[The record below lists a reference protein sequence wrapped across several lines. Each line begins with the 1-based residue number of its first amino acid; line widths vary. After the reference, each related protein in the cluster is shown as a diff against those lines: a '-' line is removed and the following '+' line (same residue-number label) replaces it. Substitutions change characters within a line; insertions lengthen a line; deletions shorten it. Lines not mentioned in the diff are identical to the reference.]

1 MEIRRAEDV
10 VKEIL
15 EGYNKRPSGWQI
27 ALDHRGNSVFIGPG
41 KGYMIKT
48 MMISPQESLGVGVML
63 DDLEGL
69 RSALGSTA
77 PSGFRPMGRDLAQK
91 VLTDLSAEGDAARRE
106 QLINRILSI
115 EPVPTWELGR
125 RGVGGIVG
133 GPYLAH
139 PDLRMVSRS
148 QSELDLKLGM
158 ELQNLFM
165 ARHPLRASMFR

>member
-1 MEIRRAEDV
+1 MDIRTAEEI

-15 EGYNKRPSGWQI
+15 EGYNRKPSGWQI

-41 KGYMIKT
+41 KGYMVKT
-48 MMISPQESLGVGVML
+48 MMISPQENLGVGVML
-63 DDLEGL
+63 DDADGL

-91 VLTDLSAEGDAARRE
+91 VLNDLSTEGDAEQRE
-106 QLINRILSI
+106 QLINRILRI
-115 EPVPTWELGR
+115 EPVPTWDLER

-133 GPYLAH
+133 GPYLAL
-139 PDLRMVSRS
+139 PDLSMVSKS
-148 QSELDLKLGM
+148 QSELDLKLGR